1 MKIPVLSKIDKFYE
15 QLVQLMSSF
24 APIKSLGP
32 REKQILVD
40 LLIQNYNLKDLPENS
55 RFILIFS
62 TENRKDMSERL
73 GITLDNLYQH
83 FALLRKKGVL
93 TSDNK
98 IPPFLSRIIPKDEF
112 EFTIIFKLQNGKEQ
126 E

>member
-40 LLIQNYNLKDLPENS
+40 LLIQNYKLRDLPENS
-55 RFILIFS
+55 RYILIFS
-62 TENRKDMSERL
+62 TENRKDMADRFN
-73 GITLDNLYQH
+73 ITLDNLYQH
-83 FALLRKKGVL
+83 FALLRKKGVI
-93 TSDNK
+93 TNNNK

-112 EFTIIFKLQNGKEQ
+112 EFTIIFKLQYGQ
-126 E
+126 EE